1 MTCAEKQCLKATT
14 TEDVS
19 WLWHRRYG
27 HLNFSSLK
35 KLADR
40 GMVTGLPE
48 NSNCSR
54 KGLWRLFGRQTTQE
68 WFQEADAHESKRV
81 ATSGLF

>member
-54 KGLWRLFGRQTTQE
+54 KGL
-68 WFQEADAHESKRV
+68 
-81 ATSGLF
+81 